1 MSERIHVLAQQLFG
15 KSSVAECDVEEIKQL
30 TQRYP
35 YFAPAQFLLLEKLKQ
50 ENSPDYHSQLQ
61 KAVLYYHN
69 PLEFEYF
76 ISSERF
82 YTDEQAARYTVHVT
96 PEETANEE
104 TPVLDGQEVE
114 LDRNASYAS
123 EELNFIANER
133 EENEQEEK
141 KDGEFYG
148 TGMDAAK
155 GELEQLE
162 ISSFH
167 NETIEEPEDLETLH
181 APIVEFSDE
190 SETTVYDEK
199 DQDNGPNISVQLS
212 AELSSYSIPKPP
224 TPDSQLQTPNPEP
237 LAFEPYHTV
246 DYFASQGI
254 KLSQDEV
261 PKDKFGK
268 QLKSFTEWLKTM
280 KRLPVT
286 EIPQAANSS
295 LESNVQHLAEDSVHE
310 SEIVTEAMAE
320 VWLKQGNRQKALEI
334 YNKLGLLNPSK
345 RAYFAAL
352 IENVKRS

>member
-15 KSSVAECDVEEIKQL
+15 KPSVAECNLEEIRQL
-30 TQRYP
+30 TERYP

-50 ENSPDYHSQLQ
+50 DSSPDYHSQLQ

-82 YTDEQAARYTVHVT
+82 YTEEENATRFTLHDER
-96 PEETANEE
+96 EEKATEE
-104 TPVLDGQEVE
+104 MPVLDGQEVE
-114 LDRNASYAS
+114 LDLNASYAT
-123 EELNFIANER
+123 EEVNFIANEG
-133 EENEQEEK
+133 EEK
-141 KDGEFYG
+141 GQDEQSYNPD
-148 TGMDAAK
+148 TNSANV
-155 GELEQLE
+155 ELEQIE
-162 ISSFH
+162 IGSFDS
-167 NETIEEPEDLETLH
+167 ELVEEPKDLETQH
-181 APIVEFSDE
+181 APTIEFSDE
-190 SETTVYDEK
+190 PESGTSET
-199 DQDNGPNISVQLS
+199 DQNIEPNISVQLNS
-212 AELSSYSIPKPP
+212 ESLSYSTPKHPA
-224 TPDSQLQTPNPEP
+224 TDSEL

-254 KLSQDEV
+254 KLSQEEV

-286 EIPQAANSS
+286 EITQSANPG

-310 SEIVTEAMAE
+310 TEIVTEAMAE
-320 VWLKQGNRQKALEI
+320 VWLKQGNKQKALET
-334 YNKLGLLNPSK
+334 YSKLGLLNPSK